1 MIRNPFSATL
11 LALLFAAAPAFA
23 EEAKKKTTAKPAATT
38 TTTAETG
45 GKKDGKSPTDIVSDT
60 MEIIDQ
66 EKRAI
71 FTGNVNL
78 KRSDVDWTA
87 DKMIIDYEE
96 TTNPDGTSNT
106 DAKFIDSTGN
116 VKIVTD
122 NETITGKWAKMDVKE
137 NTLKVGGNVKV
148 VQGDTILY
156 GELMDTDLDTDK
168 TVMSGGR
175 VKGQFKPK

>member
-1 MIRNPFSATL
+1 MIRN
-11 LALLFAAAPAFA
+11 LFAASLLGLGLAAVPAIA
-23 EEAKKKTTAKPAATT
+23 QETKTEEPVKATT
-38 TTTAETG
+38 TTTTTTSTG
-45 GKKDGKSPTDIVSDT
+45 EKKEEKKPTDIISDS
-60 MEIIDQ
+60 MEILDQ

-78 KRSDVDWTA
+78 KQPDLDWTA

-96 TTNPDGTSNT
+96 TTNADGTTST
-106 DAKFIDSTGN
+106 DAKLIDSAGN

-122 NETITGKWAKMDVKE
+122 KETITGKWAKMDVKE
-137 NTLKVGGNVKV
+137 NKLKVGGNVKV
-148 VQGDTILY
+148 VQDDTILY

-175 VKGQFKPK
+175 VKGEFRPK

>member
-1 MIRNPFSATL
+1 MIRNPLAILSVSVLLCATP
-11 LALLFAAAPAFA
+11 ALA
-23 EEAKKKTTAKPAATT
+23 EEAKKEEPAKAAATT
-38 TTTAETG
+38 TTTTTG
-45 GKKDGKSPTDIVSDT
+45 EKKEEKKPTDIISDN
-60 MEIIDQ
+60 MEILDQ

-78 KRSDVDWTA
+78 KQPDLDWTA

-96 TTNPDGTSNT
+96 ETKPDGTTST

-122 NETITGKWAKMDVKE
+122 TETITGKWAKMDVKE
-137 NTLKVGGNVKV
+137 NKLKVGGNVKV
-148 VQGDTILY
+148 VQDDTILY

-175 VKGQFKPK
+175 VKGEFRPK